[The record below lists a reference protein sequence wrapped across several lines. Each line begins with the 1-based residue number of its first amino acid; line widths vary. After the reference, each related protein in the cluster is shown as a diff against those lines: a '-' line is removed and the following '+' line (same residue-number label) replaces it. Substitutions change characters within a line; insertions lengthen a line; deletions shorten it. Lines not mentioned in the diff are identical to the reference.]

1 MFRYKSFLQK
11 QSNNTELVSQICTSF
26 HKHLFN
32 VDKDLCNSLVI
43 V

>member
-1 MFRYKSFLQK
+1 MFRYKSFLQN
-11 QSNNTELVSQICTSF
+11 QSNNTELVSQICMSF
-26 HKHLFN
+26 FRHLSN